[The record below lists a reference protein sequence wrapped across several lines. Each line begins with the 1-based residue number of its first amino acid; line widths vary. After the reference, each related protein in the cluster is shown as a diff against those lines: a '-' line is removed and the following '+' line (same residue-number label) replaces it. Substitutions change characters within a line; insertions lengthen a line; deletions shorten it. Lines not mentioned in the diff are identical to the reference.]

1 MLYFEEYISLYQ
13 EHVIVVSV
21 AAAFLL
27 ISPIRMFA
35 LKFKGFGWRG
45 NELRYLFI
53 LLSLALI
60 ILFPAYSVLSIIVLY
75 ILISTIR
82 WVFVGRKAVEER

>member
-1 MLYFEEYISLYQ
+1 VLYSQGAVALYQ
-13 EHVIVVSV
+13 EQILVISV
-21 AAAFLL
+21 AAALLL

-53 LLSLALI
+53 LASVALI
-60 ILFPAYSVLSIIVLY
+60 ILIPTYSLLSIIVLY
-75 ILISTIR
+75 IVVSTIR
-82 WVFVGRKAVEER
+82 WIIAGSKKVR

>member
-1 MLYFEEYISLYQ
+1 MLISLAM
-13 EHVIVVSV
+13 SL
-21 AAAFLL
+21 LL

-53 LLSLALI
+53 LASLLI
-60 ILFPAYSVLSIIVLY
+60 IIFATKYAVAIIITLY
-75 ILISTIR
+75 IVVSTLIWLFTKR
-82 WVFVGRKAVEER
+82 EVE